1 LTLLVLV
8 PLSMDVQ
15 AERAAANKNI
25 AAILIIA

>member
-1 LTLLVLV
+1 LTPLVRV

-15 AERAAANKNI
+15 ADTAAANKNI